1 MTRSYYTHTHTV
13 DSEKGP
19 FSMVLRASSMDG
31 LGVDE
36 DLWVMSPTSYRRD
49 PLDRNLDLGP
59 MDRVASRR

>member
-1 MTRSYYTHTHTV
+1 
-13 DSEKGP
+13 
-19 FSMVLRASSMDG
+19 MVLRASSMDG